1 MTLKKEEPRKEEPK
15 VEVKKPQPQGNEFLI
30 DTSKDPKII
39 VEKR

>member
-1 MTLKKEEPRKEEPK
+1 MVSKKEELKE
-15 VEVKKPQPQGNEFLI
+15 EVKKPQPQGNEILI